1 LAIQFFESEIRNPK
15 SAMVVTSRCHRAM
28 SLEKQGRNRCALD
41 ANFCLRMPP
50 RFALLVPPGSA
61 DPPDDFMKSFSVSS
75 TSPSAAHLVRA
86 LGPWM
91 TTAVVVG
98 NVIGSGVFKKPADVA
113 EKVPSFGW
121 AMAAWVLLGVL
132 TMCGGLALAEV
143 MVMFPKA
150 GGNYVYL
157 REAYGRMSGFLWGWI
172 EFFVIRSASIAALA
186 GIFAESLHDVLRHP
200 AVRTSL
206 GLAES
211 GSLLG
216 FWPLQG
222 ITVITIVVLS
232 LVNARGV
239 QWSGWLQL
247 IVTTAK
253 VGSLLFIALLPF
265 AWTLRTAG
273 SPPHWEYLSS
283 PAYKPFSWLDFGAA
297 LIAVQWAYYGWTS
310 LAPVAEEV
318 RDPQRN
324 LPLGVTAGIG
334 IIIVVYLA
342 ANLAY
347 ALVLRQDEIAKVS
360 GTSVAAEFTTR
371 LLGPSGGLIISI
383 AIAVSVFGA
392 MNGGLLAGP
401 RLLYAMSL
409 DKLAPQRLAA
419 IHPRYKTPVVATIV
433 LAIWTSSLVLA
444 VGLLIEADMLAKGK
458 DHFGVLSDFAV
469 FGSVLFETLAV
480 ASIFMLRWRRP
491 DAERPYRCIGYPW
504 VPLIYVIG
512 FTCVLA
518 SYAAPDKRLEASTG
532 LAFTLVGALVYWL
545 FLRKRPI

>member
-1 LAIQFFESEIRNPK
+1 
-15 SAMVVTSRCHRAM
+15 
-28 SLEKQGRNRCALD
+28 
-41 ANFCLRMPP
+41 
-50 RFALLVPPGSA
+50 
-61 DPPDDFMKSFSVSS
+61 MKSFSNS
-75 TSPSAAHLVRA
+75 TASPSGAHLVRV

-91 TTAVVVG
+91 TTAIVVG
-98 NVIGSGVFKKPADVA
+98 NVIGAGVFKKPADVA
-113 EKVPSFGW
+113 NAVPNFGW
-121 AMAAWVLLGVL
+121 AMAAWVLLGIL

-157 REAYGRMSGFLWGWI
+157 REGYGRMFGFLWGWI

-200 AVRTSL
+200 TVRTAL

-211 GSLLG
+211 GPLLG

-222 ITVITIVVLS
+222 ITLVVIAVLS
-232 LVNARGV
+232 WVNARGV
-239 QWSGWLQL
+239 EWSGWLQL

-253 VGSLLFIALLPF
+253 IGSLLFVSLLPF

-273 SPPHWEYLSS
+273 APPHWEYLTA
-283 PAYKPFSWLDFGAA
+283 PAYKPFSWLEFGAA

-324 LPLGVTAGIG
+324 LPLGIILGIG

-342 ANLAY
+342 PNFAY
-347 ALVLRQDEIAKVS
+347 SVVLSQEEMAKVS

-371 LLGPSGGLIISI
+371 LLGPTGGLIISV

-401 RLLYAMSL
+401 RLLYAMGV
-409 DKLAPQRLAA
+409 DNLAPRRLAA
-419 IHPRYKTPVVATIV
+419 IHPRYRTPVVATTV
-433 LAIWTSSLVLA
+433 LAIWTCSLVLA
-444 VGLLIEADMLAKGK
+444 VGLLIEAGMLAKGK
-458 DHFGVLSDFAV
+458 DHFGVLTDFAV

-480 ASIFMLRWRRP
+480 ASIFMLRWKRP
-491 DAERPYRCIGYPW
+491 NAERPYRCIGYPW
-504 VPLIYVIG
+504 VPLVYVIG
-512 FTCVLA
+512 FTGILA
-518 SYAAPDKRLEASTG
+518 SYAAPDKQFEALTG
-532 LAFTLVGALVYWL
+532 LGFTLVGAIVYGL
-545 FLRKRPI
+545 FLRKRN